1 MLEPNPV
8 TTTIAK
14 SSTAEPSPIREKR
27 EVAYSALRFTHFEL
41 IELCRRSC
49 RGDSKKARGKME
61 AIGVQIGARLAER
74 YTSVLARLTEQ
85 LDIIKFICKEFVTCH
100 FQRGHSRLVLTNCNQ
115 WISIFRKQADKLQTN
130 YLGVYV
136 LHDYRMPWISRLSN
150 SAEELQK
157 AHEMIALAV
166 GIIRGALENMGTKV
180 KVTCEI
186 VAIPRCQFTIVDKAS
201 LPANNSSGGTKKTN
215 GIGS

>member
-85 LDIIKFICKEFVTCH
+85 LDIIKFICKEF
-100 FQRGHSRLVLTNCNQ
+100 